1 MTVSV
6 LSDVHDVDAD
16 GGPHEFGVF
25 VDGDAVRVEVETL
38 ERALLDQLH
47 PLRFREAEHAD
58 PGGDGGFRRA
68 TPWRRV

>member
-6 LSDVHDVDAD
+6 SSDVHDVHAD

-25 VDGDAVRVEVETL
+25 VDGNAFRVEVETL

-47 PLRFREAEHAD
+47 PLRFGEAEHAD
-58 PGGDGGFRRA
+58 PAGDGGIRRA
-68 TPWRRV
+68 TPRKRV